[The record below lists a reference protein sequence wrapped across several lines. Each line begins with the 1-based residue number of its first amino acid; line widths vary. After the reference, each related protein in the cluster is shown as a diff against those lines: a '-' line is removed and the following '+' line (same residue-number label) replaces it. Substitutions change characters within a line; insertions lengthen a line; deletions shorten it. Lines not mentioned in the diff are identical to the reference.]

1 MFDYCLLIFQ
11 KFVGKLVT
19 NMYNS
24 FDIIDNVIPKEAIID
39 RYGRE
44 FAMHWACKT
53 GNKNC
58 LNDVQIQMT
67 GVEVPKGLEY
77 IIYCNGLKSINKQ
90 EEWVKVWKMMQS
102 LTSATERMNI
112 IRGLGCSDD
121 EEVIRDYLDTS
132 ITGNSDV
139 VYSSNERIAVF
150 ESVFQSSIG
159 FKTIMSF
166 VTKFDDDIPF

>member
-1 MFDYCLLIFQ
+1 MFDFLFNFLQ
-11 KFVGKLVT
+11 KFVGKLVEK
-19 NMYNS
+19 MYNS
-24 FDIIDNVIPKEAIID
+24 FDIIDNVIPKESLID

-44 FAMHWACKT
+44 FAMKWACKT
-53 GNKNC
+53 GNEKC
-58 LNDVQIQMT
+58 LNDVHVQMT
-67 GVEVPKGLEY
+67 AAEVPKGLES
-77 IIYCNGLKSINKQ
+77 IIYCNGLKGINKQ
-90 EEWVKVWKMMQS
+90 GAWVKVWKKMQS
-102 LTSATERMNI
+102 LTSSVDRMNI
-112 IRGLGCSDD
+112 IKGLGCSED

-166 VTKFDDDIPF
+166 VTEFDDDIPF